1 MLVKEGR
8 VVEALAESTA
18 QGVRTSDFLVD
29 GVRTELKTVSKI
41 EGSTVD
47 KMSGSLG
54 RGILDGAGQGK
65 PLSVRLTRERS
76 TARDY

>member
-41 EGSTVD
+41 GGTTVD
-47 KMSGSLG
+47 KMSGSAG
-54 RGILDGAGQGK
+54 RRFWMVLDRVNILS
-65 PLSVRLTRERS
+65 PM
-76 TARDY
+76 